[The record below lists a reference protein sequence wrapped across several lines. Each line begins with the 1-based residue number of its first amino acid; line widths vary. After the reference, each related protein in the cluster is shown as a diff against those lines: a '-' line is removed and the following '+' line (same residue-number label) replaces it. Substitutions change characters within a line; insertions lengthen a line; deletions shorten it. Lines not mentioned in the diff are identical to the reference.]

1 MSSIVLESEDLPRPP
16 KRRSYMSEAALSFEV
31 DIKPLFRESD
41 RTAMT
46 KFFDLWAASDVAEHG
61 QLIAARLSDGSMPCD
76 GPWPAEQV
84 ATFKSWLDAGA
95 KP

>member
-1 MSSIVLESEDLPRPP
+1 MPDP
-16 KRRSYMSEAALSFEV
+16 ALSFKV

-41 RTAMT
+41 RTSMKT
-46 KFFDLWAASDVAEHG
+46 WFDLWSASDVAKYG
-61 QLIAARLSDGSMPCD
+61 SAIAARLSDGSMPCD

-84 ATFKSWLDAGA
+84 ATFKTWLDAGA